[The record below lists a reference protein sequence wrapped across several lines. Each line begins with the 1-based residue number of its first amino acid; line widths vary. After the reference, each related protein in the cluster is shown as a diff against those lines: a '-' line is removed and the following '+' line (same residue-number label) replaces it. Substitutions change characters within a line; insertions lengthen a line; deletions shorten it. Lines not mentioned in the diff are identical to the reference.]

1 MYKSYKERRM
11 LYKNILKNRDNYSE
25 RDIYIGE
32 GTNKD
37 FTLSID
43 DVADILGYV
52 REHVQN
58 NILSELD
65 VCDLVHI
72 EADDYRADA
81 RLYMNNNRLQKCI
94 SKSSLER
101 YIASSLKIS
110 SRHEVVEIEKD
121 SEVVKEVKEILGK
134 RAKIQEMLNDAGRY
148 LDKKYNADALM
159 KNEKD
164 RIERLKA
171 AAINGDNDFNVL
183 HYIETNSLDVAEIVN
198 YYNRLEHHVDNK
210 SFENLFDILTFN
222 MYSVKEIKDKLGFK
236 HTMQVYRYIDRVN
249 HIAIRLNDS
258 EYDDTNK
265 KLSDRNIRY
274 IITNDSFDIKKG
286 VYRLPLDYYVYQKL
300 ESMTGTM
307 LGFLST
313 EDILNREIL
322 EFAEANKDKY
332 IKKEEEQDENE

>member
-1 MYKSYKERRM
+1 MYKSYKERRR
-11 LYKNILKNRDNYSE
+11 LYKNVIKNKDNYSK
-25 RDIYIGE
+25 RDIYIAE
-32 GTNKD
+32 GTTKD

-72 EADDYRADA
+72 EAGDYRADA

-171 AAINGDNDFNVL
+171 AAINGDNDFNAL
-183 HYIETNSLDVAEIVN
+183 HYIETNLLDVAEIVN

-210 SFENLFDILTFN
+210 SFENLFDILTFD
-222 MYSVKEIKDKLGFK
+222 MYSLKELKIELGLK
-236 HTMQVYRYIDRVN
+236 HTMQVYRYINKVS
-249 HIAIRLNDS
+249 HIAIKLNDS
-258 EYDDTNK
+258 EYEESNK

-274 IITNDSFDIKKG
+274 IITNENFNLTKG
-286 VYRLPLDYYVYQKL
+286 IYRLPLDYYVYQKL
-300 ESMTGTM
+300 DSMTQINP
-307 LGFLST
+307 GFLSV
-313 EDILNREIL
+313 EDIINKEIID
-322 EFAEANKDKY
+322 FAKANKEKY
-332 IKKEEEQDENE
+332 IKKEKE

>member
-332 IKKEEEQDENE
+332 IKKEKE